1 MTVVET
7 ARARAGIGLLGH
19 GIVGA
24 GVAHALRT
32 RGEAIARQGRM
43 PFALVR
49 IAVRDTAKHTA
60 PEPDMLTADAF
71 AVVDDP
77 AVDLVI
83 ECIGGTGIA
92 RDLVT
97 RALESGKHVV
107 TANKDLLAVDGPR
120 LAALAAARGV
130 SLHYEAAVGGAIPIV
145 RALADSLA
153 GEEIVEV
160 GGVLNGTTN
169 FILGAM
175 AEGASYAGA
184 LLDAQRRGFAEA
196 DPTSDVEGIDAAHK
210 TAILAQLAFR
220 RAVVSPRIARRGITT
235 LTRDDLSLA
244 ARLDMRCKLVGCAR
258 IAGDVI
264 HAAVTPAF
272 VRRGHPFAEPAG
284 AHNCIR
290 VIGRDSGS
298 LTFAGAGA
306 GREPTASAVIGDVV
320 AALRRIAGMPTDEP
334 ALAPIGDERLPALAL
349 RRIVRLD
356 SFRDVRAA
364 GAILT
369 ANGIAA
375 HALADVPAV
384 VTAALPCDDD
394 APIVAALASDG
405 IVAANVVPLWDD
417 AALGDDV
424 PRTNA

>member
-1 MTVVET
+1 MSLSQTAHGTV
-7 ARARAGIGLLGH
+7 GIGLLGR

-32 RGEAIARQGRM
+32 RGAAIARHGRA

-49 IAVRDTAKHTA
+49 IGVRDLAKHTDLA
-60 PEPDMLTADAF
+60 ADLLTTDPF
-71 AVVDDP
+71 AVVHDP

-97 RALESGKHVV
+97 QALASGKHVV

-120 LAALAAARGV
+120 LAALAAAHGV

-175 AEGASYAGA
+175 ADGASYASA
-184 LLDAQRRGFAEA
+184 LADAQRRGFAES
-196 DPTSDVEGIDAAHK
+196 DPTNDVEGIDAAHK
-210 TAILAQLAFR
+210 TAILAQLAFK
-220 RAVVSPRIARRGITT
+220 RAVVSPRIARRGITA

-258 IAGDVI
+258 ITGETIA
-264 HAAVTPAF
+264 AAVTPVF

-320 AALRRIAGMPTDEP
+320 AALRRIAGIPADEP
-334 ALAPIGDERLPALAL
+334 ALAAIADEALPALSL
-349 RRIVRLD
+349 RRVVRLD

-364 GAILT
+364 ATVLT
-369 ANGIAA
+369 NHGIAS
-375 HALADVPAV
+375 HALPDVAAV
-384 VTAALPCDDD
+384 TTAALPCDDD
-394 APIVAALASDG
+394 APIVAALAADG
-405 IVAANVVPLWDD
+405 ITAASIVPLWDD
-417 AALGDDV
+417 ATFEPA
-424 PRTNA
+424 

>member
-1 MTVVET
+1 MSLSQTAHGSVEQKIV
-7 ARARAGIGLLGH
+7 GIGLLGH
-19 GIVGA
+19 GVVGT
-24 GVAHALRT
+24 GVARALQT
-32 RGEAIARQGRM
+32 RADAIAQHGRA
-43 PFALVR
+43 PFRLVR
-49 IAVRDTAKHTA
+49 IGVRDLSKHTDVA
-60 PEPDMLTADAF
+60 PGLLTDDSF
-71 AVVDDP
+71 AVVNDP
-77 AVDLVI
+77 AIDLVI

-145 RALADSLA
+145 RALTDSLA

-175 AEGASYAGA
+175 GDGASYASA
-184 LLDAQRRGFAEA
+184 LADAQRRGFAEA

-220 RAVVSPRIARRGITT
+220 LAVTSPPIARRGITA
-235 LTRDDLSLA
+235 LTRDDISLA

-258 IAGDVI
+258 LVDGVLF
-264 HAAVTPAF
+264 AAVTPAF

-320 AALRRIAGMPTDEP
+320 AALRRIAGVPAEDP
-334 ALAPIGDERLPALAL
+334 ALTPIGNERIPALAL
-349 RRIVRLD
+349 RRVVRLA

-364 GAILT
+364 ATVL
-369 ANGIAA
+369 AAHGIAA
-375 HALADVPAV
+375 EVLADVAAV
-384 VTAALPCDDD
+384 NTAPLPCDDD
-394 APIVAALASDG
+394 GPIVHALASDG
-405 IVAANVVPLWDD
+405 IVAASIVPLWDD
-417 AALGDDV
+417 ADH
-424 PRTNA
+424 T